1 MIQIHFESLFIIT
14 SLINLRHIEIT
25 FMAVVTI
32 RKCDNILTHLI
43 SFNSNCEGRPKY
55 LKCVVFSIVYF
66 TLDNICKRTQAFIVS
81 HNLQG

>member
-14 SLINLRHIEIT
+14 SLINIRHIEIT

-43 SFNSNCEGRPKY
+43 ILIAIVK
-55 LKCVVFSIVYF
+55 VVQ
-66 TLDNICKRTQAFIVS
+66 NIKNV
-81 HNLQG
+81 

>member
-14 SLINLRHIEIT
+14 SLINIRHIEIT

-43 SFNSNCEGRPKY
+43 ILIAIVK
-55 LKCVVFSIVYF
+55 VVQNIIIIV
-66 TLDNICKRTQAFIVS
+66 RSQAHSQVE
-81 HNLQG
+81 